1 MAQEQKLDLIAETE
15 NFDKEQIVGSE
26 TKQTESLVNNP
37 KHSTQVK
44 LGAEDNVGA
53 VPTNATVLDS
63 ASQLVKQKTGVNLDG
78 TYPEKTNRLLAWS
91 DFLKSASKFVWIA
104 VVLVIVL
111 QLWGNFSVS
120 KIKNPSGD
128 SQKTVTVTIPKEQQ
142 VQISADIA
150 TALGNALVSA
160 RTSASKN
167 LDQWRDEGV
176 QRVDH
181 PFLDWYYNYFTQL
194 GTGLHAIWIN
204 ITSASDAE
212 KAEKLIGDFQR
223 EFAKQVFQP
232 SLMQLQMER
241 FTREAI
247 EVYASELSHNLAG
260 VQSKYSVPQPIW
272 ENYLEGLGS
281 VTYNTGSNSQDLT
294 LATLSA
300 GRKTYVA
307 TSVMATAI
315 KAIGTKK
322 AVAATVNAATTKVA
336 AKTATKVAT
345 EGAAELTVNTAK
357 VATKV
362 ATKTATK
369 VATEG
374 ATELTIGILGLE
386 LLNPLAGLGVL
397 AWDIWDHYHTVKV
410 ERPIM
415 HDNLE
420 KYLNE
425 LEASLLEDPENG
437 ILSSINKF
445 HDGIMDKLNRSP
457 KIAG

>member
-1 MAQEQKLDLIAETE
+1 MAQEQKLDSIVETR
-15 NFDKEQIVGSE
+15 NLDNEQMIGLEPQQPDSV
-26 TKQTESLVNNP
+26 VNN
-37 KHSTQVK
+37 SENNTQVVK
-44 LGAEDNVGA
+44 LDTKDNIGA
-53 VPTNATVLDS
+53 
-63 ASQLVKQKTGVNLDG
+63 ASSITTPLASVSLSGGDQKSGGNPDG
-78 TYPEKTNRLLAWS
+78 TYPQKTNRLMAWS
-91 DFLKSASKFVWIA
+91 DLIKSISKFVWIA

-120 KIKNPSGD
+120 KIKNPSGE
-128 SQKTVTVTIPKEQQ
+128 SQRTVTVSIPKEQQ

-150 TALGNALVSA
+150 IALGNALVSA
-160 RTSASKN
+160 RTSAARD
-167 LDQWRDEGV
+167 LDQWRDEVV

-194 GTGLHAIWIN
+194 GVGLHAIWIN
-204 ITSASDAE
+204 VTSTSDAG
-212 KAEKLIGDFQR
+212 KAEELIGDFQR

-247 EVYASELSHNLAG
+247 DVYVSELNRSLAG
-260 VQSKYSVPQPIW
+260 LQSKYSVPQPRW
-272 ENYLEGLGS
+272 EHFLEGLGS

-294 LATLSA
+294 LASLSV

-307 TSVMATAI
+307 TSAMEAAI
-315 KAIGTKK
+315 KVIGTKK
-322 AVAATVNAATTKVA
+322 AI
-336 AKTATKVAT
+336 TATINKATSKV
-345 EGAAELTVNTAK
+345 V
-357 VATKV
+357 TKL

-369 VATEG
+369 AATEG
-374 ATELTIGILGLE
+374 AGELTAGLLGLE

-415 HDNLE
+415 QANLE
-420 KYLNE
+420 RYLNE
-425 LEASLLEDPENG
+425 VEASLLRDPENG
-437 ILSSINKF
+437 VLSSINKF

-457 KIAG
+457 KMVG

>member
-15 NFDKEQIVGSE
+15 SFDKEQIVGSE
-26 TKQTESLVNNP
+26 TKQPESLANNP
-37 KHSTQVK
+37 EYSTQVVK
-44 LGAEDNVGA
+44 LETKDNAGAA
-53 VPTNATVLDS
+53 PTTTTPL
-63 ASQLVKQKTGVNLDG
+63 ASVSQSGKEKTGVNLDG
-78 TYPEKTNRLLAWS
+78 TYPEKTDRLMAWS
-91 DFLKSASKFVWIA
+91 DLIKSVSKFVWIA

-128 SQKTVTVTIPKEQQ
+128 IQRTVTVTIPKEQQ

-167 LDQWRDEGV
+167 LDQWRDEVV

-194 GTGLHAIWIN
+194 GVGLHAIWIN
-204 ITSASDAE
+204 ITSTSDAE

-247 EVYASELSHNLAG
+247 DVYVSELSRNLAG
-260 VQSKYSVPQPIW
+260 VQSKYSVPQPTW
-272 ENYLEGLGS
+272 EHFLEGLGS

-294 LATLSA
+294 LATLSV

-307 TSVMATAI
+307 TSAMATAI
-315 KAIGTKK
+315 KVIGTKK
-322 AVAATVNAATTKVA
+322 AVTATVNKATSKVVTK
-336 AKTATKVAT
+336 
-345 EGAAELTVNTAK
+345 L
-357 VATKV
+357 

-369 VATEG
+369 AATEG
-374 ATELTIGILGLE
+374 AGELTAGLLGLE

-415 HDNLE
+415 QANLE
-420 KYLNE
+420 RYLNE
-425 LEASLLEDPENG
+425 VEASLLGDPENG
-437 ILSSINKF
+437 VLSSINKF

-457 KIAG
+457 KITG

>member
-1 MAQEQKLDLIAETE
+1 MAQEQKLDLIAKTE

-26 TKQTESLVNNP
+26 TKQPESLASSP
-37 KHSTQVK
+37 EYSTQVVK
-44 LGAEDNVGA
+44 LETKDNVGA
-53 VPTNATVLDS
+53 APTTTTPL
-63 ASQLVKQKTGVNLDG
+63 ASVSQSRKEKTGVNLDG
-78 TYPEKTNRLLAWS
+78 TYPEKTDRLMAWS
-91 DFLKSASKFVWIA
+91 DLIKSLSNFVWIA
-104 VVLVIVL
+104 VVLVIAL

-128 SQKTVTVTIPKEQQ
+128 IQRTVTVTIPKEQQ

-167 LDQWRDEGV
+167 LDQWRDEVV

-194 GTGLHAIWIN
+194 GVGLHAIWIN
-204 ITSASDAE
+204 TTSTSDAE
-212 KAEKLIGDFQR
+212 KAEKLIGGFQR

-247 EVYASELSHNLAG
+247 DVYVSELGRNLAG
-260 VQSKYSVPQPIW
+260 VQSKYSVPQPTW
-272 ENYLEGLGS
+272 EHFLEGLGS

-294 LATLSA
+294 LATLSV

-307 TSVMATAI
+307 TSAMATAI
-315 KAIGTKK
+315 KVIGTKK
-322 AVAATVNAATTKVA
+322 AV
-336 AKTATKVAT
+336 TATINKATSKV
-345 EGAAELTVNTAK
+345 V
-357 VATKV
+357 TKL

-369 VATEG
+369 AATEG
-374 ATELTIGILGLE
+374 AGELTAGLLGLE

-415 HDNLE
+415 KANLE
-420 KYLNE
+420 RYLNE
-425 LEASLLEDPENG
+425 VEASLLGDPENG
-437 ILSSINKF
+437 VLSSINKF